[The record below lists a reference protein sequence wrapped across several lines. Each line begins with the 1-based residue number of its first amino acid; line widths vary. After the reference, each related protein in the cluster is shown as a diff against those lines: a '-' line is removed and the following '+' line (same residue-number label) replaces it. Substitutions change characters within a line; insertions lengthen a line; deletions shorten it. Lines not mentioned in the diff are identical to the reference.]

1 MTALRRKNNHH
12 EHLDLGKIDLSELIL
27 KTRKKI
33 MPDRKGITTM
43 VKILNPEGIA
53 LNLVQKG

>member
-1 MTALRRKNNHH
+1 MTALRRKKNRH

-33 MPDRKGITTM
+33 VPDRKGITTM
-43 VKILNPEGIA
+43 VKSLNPEGIT